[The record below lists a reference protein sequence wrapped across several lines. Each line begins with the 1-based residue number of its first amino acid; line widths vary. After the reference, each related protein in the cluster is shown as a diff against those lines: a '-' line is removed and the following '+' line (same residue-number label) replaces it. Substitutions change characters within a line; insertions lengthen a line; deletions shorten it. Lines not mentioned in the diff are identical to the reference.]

1 MRDAKSSHG
10 GHAPHQPPAR
20 LNLSDEEV
28 VALALRVRKHF
39 DEHQPEPASFPAMA
53 SRVIDLAE
61 HPDVD
66 INRLAHLIERDP
78 AICAAVLAV
87 ANSAAN
93 RRTSPVQSVRTATS
107 LLGLKRVANIAVG
120 VACRS
125 LFDVELRVQHE
136 LFTGWWG
143 RLFHAAMTEAFAA
156 SFVAMERAQGGSE
169 GIFLAGMLHDIGKSL
184 GLRSLAALL
193 ISGQVQGIPND
204 EAIEEL
210 LRQTRV
216 AIGVSALRAFN
227 MPEGLV
233 ELCSRQDDDD
243 PPNGQQWQD
252 LHVVRVV
259 SALNDLR
266 MATVN
271 TAEPIRLLLS
281 SARAMALTLS
291 DILTIAQQVSDHAAQ
306 VSLLFSI
313 TDGADETGY
322 LDFVER
328 CLAEAGWSS
337 AAHSS

>member
-1 MRDAKSSHG
+1 MRDAKSYQG
-10 GHAPHQPPAR
+10 GSVPIQPSAR
-20 LNLSDEEV
+20 LRPTDEELDAV
-28 VALALRVRKHF
+28 VAQVQKHF

-66 INRLAHLIERDP
+66 LSRLAHLIERDP

-93 RRTSPVQSVRTATS
+93 RRASPVQSIRIAVT

-136 LFTGWWG
+136 LFPNWWG
-143 RLFHAAMTEAFAA
+143 RLFHSAMTEAFAA
-156 SFVAMERAQGGSE
+156 SFVAMERSPGGSE

-184 GLRSLAALL
+184 GLQSLAALL
-193 ISGQVQGIPND
+193 VSGQVQRIPND

-210 LRQTRV
+210 LRRTRIP
-216 AIGVSALRAFN
+216 IGVRALRAFN
-227 MPEGLV
+227 MPDGLV
-233 ELCSRQDDDD
+233 ALCNRQDDEEL
-243 PPNGQQWQD
+243 PNIEQWHD

-271 TAEPIRLLLS
+271 TSEPIRLLLS
-281 SARAMALTLS
+281 SARAMALERR
-291 DILTIAQQVSDHAAQ
+291 DILAIAQQVSDHAAQ
-306 VSLLFSI
+306 VSLLFS
-313 TDGADETGY
+313 TANDFDETGY
-322 LDFVER
+322 LDFVAR
-328 CLAEAGWSS
+328 CLDEAG
-337 AAHSS
+337 